1 MTRYIPASAASALSA
16 ALWALARPGNSGEST
31 QFLFATASATDGSDW
46 LVALDDYDIPIHSQ
60 AELGGIAAILQPFI
74 DAKQLPADTLNNL
87 TVLIEANRGQQL
99 VVYDAFPQIFKDM
112 SKTHAEMIAAGLL
125 AEPQIPSI

>member
-31 QFLFATASATDGSDW
+31 QFLFATASATNGSDW
-46 LVALDDYDIPIHSQ
+46 LVVLDDYDIPIHPQ

-74 DAKQLPADTLNNL
+74 AAKQLPADTLDNL
-87 TVLIEANRGQQL
+87 TVLIEANRGKRL
-99 VVYDAFPQIFKDM
+99 AVWDSFPQLFKDM
-112 SKTHAEMIAAGLL
+112 SKTREEMIAAGLL
-125 AEPQIPSI
+125 AEPQMQP

>member
-16 ALWALARPGNSGEST
+16 ALWALARPDAADEST

-46 LVALDDYDIPIHSQ
+46 LVALDDYDIPIHPQ

-74 DAKQLPADTLNNL
+74 DSKQLPADTLNNL
-87 TVLIEANRGQQL
+87 TALIEANRGQQL
-99 VVYDAFPQIFKDM
+99 VVYDAFPQLFKSM
-112 SKTHAEMIAAGLL
+112 SKTREEMIAAGLL
-125 AEPQIPSI
+125 V

>member
-46 LVALDDYDIPIHSQ
+46 LVALDDYDIPIHPQ

-74 DAKQLPADTLNNL
+74 AAKQLPADTLDNL
-87 TVLIEANRGQQL
+87 TVLIEANRGKRL
-99 VVYDAFPQIFKDM
+99 AVWDSFPQLFKDM
-112 SKTHAEMIAAGLL
+112 SKTREEMIAAGLL
-125 AEPQIPSI
+125 AEPGAP

>member
-46 LVALDDYDIPIHSQ
+46 LVVLDDYDIPIHSQ

-87 TVLIEANRGQQL
+87 TALIEANRGQQL

>member
-31 QFLFATASATDGSDW
+31 QFLFATASATNGSDW
-46 LVALDDYDIPIHSQ
+46 LVVLDDYDIPIHPQ

-74 DAKQLPADTLNNL
+74 AAKQLPADTLDNL
-87 TVLIEANRGQQL
+87 TVLIEANRGKRL
-99 VVYDAFPQIFKDM
+99 AVWDSFPQLFKDM
-112 SKTHAEMIAAGLL
+112 SKTREEMIAAGLL
-125 AEPQIPSI
+125 AEPGAP

>member
-46 LVALDDYDIPIHSQ
+46 LVVLDDYDIPIHPQ

-74 DAKQLPADTLNNL
+74 AAKQLPADTLDNL
-87 TVLIEANRGQQL
+87 TVLIEANRGKRL
-99 VVYDAFPQIFKDM
+99 AVWDSFPQLFKDM
-112 SKTHAEMIAAGLL
+112 SKTREEMIAAGLL
-125 AEPQIPSI
+125 AEPGAP

>member
-16 ALWALARPGNSGEST
+16 ALWALARPDNSGEST

-60 AELGGIAAILQPFI
+60 ADLGGIAAILQPFI
-74 DAKQLPADTLNNL
+74 DAKQLPADTNTQLAAL
-87 TVLIEANRGQQL
+87 VESKRGQRL

-112 SKTHAEMIAAGLL
+112 SKTREEMIAAGLL
-125 AEPQIPSI
+125 PEHQMP

>member
-74 DAKQLPADTLNNL
+74 AAKQLPADTLDNL
-87 TVLIEANRGQQL
+87 TVLIEANRGKRL
-99 VVYDAFPQIFKDM
+99 AVWDSFPQLFKDM
-112 SKTHAEMIAAGLL
+112 SKTREEMIAAGLL
-125 AEPQIPSI
+125 AEPGAP

>member
-16 ALWALARPGNSGEST
+16 ALWALARPDNSGEST
-31 QFLFATASATDGSDW
+31 QFLFATASATNGSDW
-46 LVALDDYDIPIHSQ
+46 LVVLDDYDIPIHPQ

-74 DAKQLPADTLNNL
+74 DAKQLPADTLDNL
-87 TVLIEANRGQQL
+87 TVLIEANRGKRL
-99 VVYDAFPQIFKDM
+99 VVYDAFPQLFKDM

-125 AEPQIPSI
+125 PEPQMP